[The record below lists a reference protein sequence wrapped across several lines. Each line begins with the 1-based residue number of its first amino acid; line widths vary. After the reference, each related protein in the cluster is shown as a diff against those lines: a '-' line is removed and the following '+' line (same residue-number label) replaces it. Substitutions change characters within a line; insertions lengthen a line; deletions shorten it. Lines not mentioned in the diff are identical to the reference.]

1 MLPPSLT
8 APNTMVKITQNRR
21 IDEKTITFSWMPLS
35 LYQARGYVTG
45 YQVSWAEY
53 QEGVT
58 LTWTDAPVGDATT
71 SWTSPNTLTP
81 SSRYAVTVAAITT
94 GGLGVNNKNL
104 PTTIITSK
112 GKGQRA

>member
-1 MLPPSLT
+1 
-8 APNTMVKITQNRR
+8 MVKITQNRR

-58 LTWTDAPVGDATT
+58 LTWTDAPVGDTTT

-94 GGLGVNNKNL
+94 GGLGVNDKNL
-104 PTTIITSK
+104 PATIITSK
-112 GKGQRA
+112 RKGQRA